1 MNTGRNALGGQGTQT
16 AAIAFGG
23 NPPYRAETE
32 IWNGTSW
39 TEVADL
45 SAGRSSGASVG
56 TSTVAMYMGGSPV
69 SPGVLTEEWAG
80 SPVTAKVVTVS

>member
-1 MNTGRNALGGQGTQT
+1 MEQET

-23 NPPYRAETE
+23 KTLSLIAQTE

-45 SAGRSSGASVG
+45 NTARSNLGGAGIKHQ
-56 TSTVAMYMGGSPV
+56 
-69 SPGVLTEEWAG
+69 L
-80 SPVTAKVVTVS
+80 